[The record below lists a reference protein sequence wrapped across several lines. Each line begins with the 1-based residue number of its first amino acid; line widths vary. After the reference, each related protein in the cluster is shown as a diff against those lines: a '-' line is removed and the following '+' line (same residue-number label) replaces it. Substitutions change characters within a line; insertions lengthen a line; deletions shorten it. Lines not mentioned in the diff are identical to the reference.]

1 MTLNKIL
8 HVNIGLSVIFCFTLL
23 GCKPKKS
30 ITEEYSLSP
39 DSIRIISERWQN
51 DSTGC
56 GMQRNPNLAERLIR
70 QVELVGK
77 DTAKVIEYFGPP
89 NHITFN
95 KKKHTY
101 VYFLECFGEK
111 RISYSNFYFDFE
123 NDSLFA
129 YQHAIF

>member
-1 MTLNKIL
+1 MRLNRAQCVYICLNIL
-8 HVNIGLSVIFCFTLL
+8 FYFTMMS
-23 GCKPKKS
+23 CQPKKVLQ
-30 ITEEYSLSP
+30 EEYTLSP
-39 DSIRIISERWQN
+39 DSIRIISEKWQN

-70 QVELVGK
+70 QVKLVGK

-101 VYFLECFGEK
+101 VYFLECYGEK